1 MPCTLADFRIQAPF
15 SVFWTEVSCLVPFL
29 TSVSKVCFLCFG
41 RKYRALRPSRLPY
54 RESFSLVF
62 GIFLEFTMPGHYYF
76 QECSCGSVT
85 RRDCSLEFR
94 DQCICIHCFLTRQ
107 DSNSEFREQRICI
120 QLAIRLQHSSCH
132 TRPFT
137 LRCRTRLFAFRFLRS
152 GCCTL
157 VSNLGC
163 STLVAEPGCSR
174 SGCCIQVTAL
184 WLQHLGVKLR
194 CRTRLFAFRFLHLG
208 YCAQVP
214 NLGYCTLVAAL
225 RC

>member
-1 MPCTLADFRIQAPF
+1 MFWTEIRALYPCCLPYPRPVFSVLDGSFLLCTLADFRIQGMF
-15 SVFWTEVSCLVPFL
+15 SVFRTEVSCPAVFP
-29 TSVSKVCFLCFG
+29 TSLPEARFQCFV
-41 RKYRALRPSRLPY
+41 RKFRALQPSRLPY
-54 RESFSLVF
+54 RESFSLLF

-85 RRDCSLEFR
+85 RRDCSLEFW
-94 DQCICIHCFLTRQ
+94 DQCICIHCFVTRQ

-174 SGCCIQVTAL
+174 SGFCI
-184 WLQHLGVKLR
+184 
-194 CRTRLFAFRFLHLG
+194 
-208 YCAQVP
+208 
-214 NLGYCTLVAAL
+214 
-225 RC
+225 